1 MIWYVFMT
9 VVIDRNFRQFNSIL
23 NFWPYYII
31 LSPFLTLSIDRTWKF
46 IPMDKIW
53 HWKQHCLYAKC
64 RQIQWKKI
72 NFVNISTFLILL
84 HTFLLTFWVYQW
96 IEHKNVTFNV
106 KIWRWSNDFFNK
118 NFCEWIRRYLQKR
131 SILLPLN
138 CHFILTGYIF
148 WQ

>member
-53 HWKQHCLYAKC
+53 HWNNIVFMPNADKYNEK
-64 RQIQWKKI
+64 RQILSI
-72 NFVNISTFLILL
+72 FPLFDSVAHFFAN
-84 HTFLLTFWVYQW
+84 FWVYQW

-118 NFCEWIRRYLQKR
+118 NFCEWIRRYLQKW